1 MTLLKF
7 DGFEGYTSP
16 SNAVGK
22 GGLINTT
29 GFSVW
34 SYQTGRNG
42 GKCLRF
48 KANNL
53 YFGVLNLNFDLIPN
67 TRTAILGFAMRFDGA
82 FTAQGSSQPL
92 LEFGQGTENRFIL
105 TKDASGNLGFGAWIN
120 GFAAYD
126 TIKLELGRWYYME
139 IKYKIHS
146 STGIAQFRL
155 DEQLLMDFTGDT
167 YYTNSTSISW
177 GQFKFAD
184 TYNWPSQWT
193 QIDDMY
199 LADTEGTENN
209 DFLGDI
215 RIDAI
220 HPNGAGN
227 YSQLT
232 PSAGNNYECIDETG
246 YSSSDY
252 VEGANAGEKDS
263 YTYGS
268 VPTDIDDTGIICLQV
283 RQNCKRTAPATNIK
297 IDPFIRTGST
307 DYSQT
312 AQDLSD
318 AFTEKQGD
326 IILEDPSDSN
336 PWTQAKINACEFG
349 MGVS

>member
-7 DGFEGYTSP
+7 DGFEGYSSP
-16 SNAVGK
+16 ADAVGK
-22 GGLINTT
+22 GGIINTLS
-29 GFSVW
+29 FNVW

-48 KANNL
+48 KSNNL
-53 YFGVLNLNFDLIPN
+53 YSGVLNLNFDLIPN
-67 TRTAILGFAMRFDGA
+67 TRTAILGFAIKFDGS
-82 FTAQGSSQPL
+82 FRNQNTSNPL

-105 TKDASGNLGFGAWIN
+105 TKDISGNLGFGAWTN
-120 GFAAYD
+120 FYVAYD
-126 TIKLELGRWYYME
+126 TVKLELGRWYYME

-155 DEQLLMDFTGDT
+155 DEQLLMDFVGDT
-167 YYTNSTSISW
+167 YYTYSTDVSY
-177 GQFKFAD
+177 GQFQFYD
-184 TYNWPSQWT
+184 FYNVGSEWT
-193 QIDDMY
+193 QIDDLY
-199 LADTEGTENN
+199 FADTEGTENN

-215 RIDAI
+215 RIDTI

-268 VPTDIDDTGIICLQV
+268 VPTDLDDTSIYGLQV

-297 IDPFIRTGST
+297 IDPFIRIGST
-307 DYSQT
+307 GLQ
-312 AQDLSD
+312 
-318 AFTEKQGD
+318 
-326 IILEDPSDSN
+326 SN
-336 PWTQAKINACEFG
+336 SAGFIR
-349 MGVS
+349 